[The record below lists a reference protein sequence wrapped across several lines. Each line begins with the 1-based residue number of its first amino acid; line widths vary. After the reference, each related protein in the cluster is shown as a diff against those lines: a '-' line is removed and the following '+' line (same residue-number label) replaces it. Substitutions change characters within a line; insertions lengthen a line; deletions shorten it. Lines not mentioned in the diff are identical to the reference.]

1 MENKSTGRI
10 VNNLDHDILYLAKK
24 NYSISIEAGFTTSQ
38 FFEYGRDMVN
48 NVTKKLKDYF
58 TKELFY
64 LNEYKDASN
73 FLAKA
78 AGMKKDFDNLKKVI
92 AKTNHI
98 DMVNFMVYI
107 PEGMNCT
114 YLEQLDMLIP
124 SGIYINTYL
133 YKTIDLLNV
142 KLGELINN
150 NDSLGIDI
158 LETQAKS
165 IILEKD
171 KLIKEFASK
180 SNSKHETEVPL
191 ERVIKR
197 AGDWE
202 EVHKKLVIHN
212 TNMDKIKNLEVQN
225 KMKKT
230 NELIEIYIKK
240 KEKKEVDKKL
250 LMSLSTIV
258 FNTASLI
265 EFYVSIVY
273 DTIALNNAI
282 NDSIVKIV
290 KAKKE

>member
-1 MENKSTGRI
+1 MT
-10 VNNLDHDILYLAKK
+10 
-24 NYSISIEAGFTTSQ
+24 Q
-38 FFEYGRDMVN
+38 
-48 NVTKKLKDYF
+48 
-58 TKELFY
+58 
-64 LNEYKDASN
+64 
-73 FLAKA
+73 
-78 AGMKKDFDNLKKVI
+78 
-92 AKTNHI
+92 I
-98 DMVNFMVYI
+98 D
-107 PEGMNCT
+107 
-114 YLEQLDMLIP
+114 
-124 SGIYINTYL
+124 
-133 YKTIDLLNV
+133 
-142 KLGELINN
+142 INN
-150 NDSLGIDI
+150 RMDALMWFLLLG
-158 LETQAKS
+158 K
-165 IILEKD
+165 

-197 AGDWE
+197 ASDWE

>member
-10 VNNLDHDILYLAKK
+10 VNNLDHDILYIAKK
-24 NYSISIEAGFTTSQ
+24 NYSISIEAGFTAAQ
-38 FFEYGRDMVN
+38 VFEYGKDMVN
-48 NVTKKLKDYF
+48 NITKKLKEYF

-78 AGMKKDFDNLKKVI
+78 AGMKKDFDNLKKVTQ
-92 AKTNHI
+92 KTNHI

-150 NDSLGIDI
+150 NDSLGVDI
-158 LETQAKS
+158 LETQAKN

-197 AGDWE
+197 ASDWE

-273 DTIALNNAI
+273 DTIAFNNAV

>member
-10 VNNLDHDILYLAKK
+10 VNNLDHDILYIAKK
-24 NYSISIEAGFTTSQ
+24 NYSISIEAGFTTAQ
-38 FFEYGRDMVN
+38 VFEYGKDMVN
-48 NVTKKLKDYF
+48 NITKKLKEYF

-78 AGMKKDFDNLKKVI
+78 AGMKKDFDNLNKVI

-158 LETQAKS
+158 LETQAKN

-202 EVHKKLVIHN
+202 EVHKKLVIYN

-265 EFYVSIVY
+265 EFYVCIVY

>member
-10 VNNLDHDILYLAKK
+10 VNNLDHDILYIARK

-197 AGDWE
+197 ASDWE

>member
-10 VNNLDHDILYLAKK
+10 VNNLDHDILYIARK
-24 NYSISIEAGFTTSQ
+24 NYSISIEAGFTTAQ
-38 FFEYGRDMVN
+38 VFEYGKDMVN
-48 NVTKKLKDYF
+48 NITKKLKEYF

-197 AGDWE
+197 ASDWE
-202 EVHKKLVIHN
+202 EVHKKLVMHN

>member
-10 VNNLDHDILYLAKK
+10 VNNLDHDILYIARK

-197 AGDWE
+197 ASDWE
-202 EVHKKLVIHN
+202 EVHKKLVMHN

>member
-10 VNNLDHDILYLAKK
+10 VNNLDHDILYIARK